1 MRWCQCRSG
10 LQPDSLPG
18 GLEPH
23 VSGRSL
29 NLVYSSACFPYAERQ
44 HGSVRLW
51 RTLHA
56 TRTPVPAQVE
66 NPRPRDLDLIPCG
79 CLGGRQSFKVF
90 SRPGRK
96 KGRSVRNAP
105 FAQGKLRRFSRTFRK
120 TPLPRS
126 YASQRP
132 NRKLLEI
139 REIYPARTLPVL
151 QFAGGSAGGIQ
162 LSIKRCRRRRWWAL

>member
-1 MRWCQCRSG
+1 MQWCQCRSG

-29 NLVYSSACFPYAERQ
+29 NPLYSSACFPYAERQ

-66 NPRPRDLDLIPCG
+66 NPRPRDP
-79 CLGGRQSFKVF
+79 RSFHVDAWGARTGFKSF
-90 SRPGRK
+90 HDRAQK
-96 KGRSVRNAP
+96 KRRSSRNAF
-105 FAQGKLRRFSRTFRK
+105 FAQGKLRRFSRSLRK
-120 TPLPRS
+120 TPLPVSMQVSSRTITYWKYMGCDLREGLGIPDLQRRAESDTAFHSKRGRS
-126 YASQRP
+126 
-132 NRKLLEI
+132 
-139 REIYPARTLPVL
+139 
-151 QFAGGSAGGIQ
+151 G
-162 LSIKRCRRRRWWAL
+162 